1 MGRRDPR
8 ARDRLRRPPPRRLGV
23 HEVEEA
29 GEGRAVYVAG
39 LPYSFD
45 NARLLHRAIYWAA
58 GREDQ
63 FDSQW
68 IPSDPGVEIA
78 VFPNAGKAL
87 VMNNRTEAASAT
99 VSGRVGGLAAEGE
112 AHTVEL
118 ELKPMESRW
127 IELA

>member
-1 MGRRDPR
+1 MHERQGPRDPPHR
-8 ARDRLRRPPPRRLGV
+8 TGHGRSATGHPR
-23 HEVEEA
+23 
-29 GEGRAVYVAG
+29 RAVYVAG

-78 VFPNAGKAL
+78 VFPNAGKAF